1 MISWKSKSSKS
12 VTLSSTEAEYFAS
25 SAAAKELMCIHNL
38 LIGMNIINDV
48 KLPLILRVDNT
59 GAIYLANNHTTSPR
73 TKHIDIRTHY
83 FRQLIESG
91 ILKIVF
97 IKSEDNDA
105 DIYTKNVSEE
115 LFHKHVDKTITCLNE
130 GEEQGYFV
138 VEADPEEYDDY
149 DFVNK

>member
-1 MISWKSKSSKS
+1 
-12 VTLSSTEAEYFAS
+12 
-25 SAAAKELMCIHNL
+25 
-38 LIGMNIINDV
+38 MNIINDV

-83 FRQLIESG
+83 VRQLIESG

-115 LFHKHVDKTITCLNE
+115 LFNKHVDKNITCLSE

-138 VEADPEEYDDY
+138 VEVDPEQYDDY
-149 DFVNK
+149 YFFIK